1 MRPPIS
7 EAFELP
13 PSISAGSENVS
24 EHSPQSPDRLTTS
37 ISAHPSLID
46 FTVGVEP
53 FRHDSLR
60 RPTVDVIVREQLLKV
75 IGSRNYMHEVAS
87 EYFATISRRIS
98 IVSAERFFG
107 RLPSIESTKCAA
119 DFAALCLCIYLVSQV
134 PRPHDRSM
142 QSSLYVTSKSIISL
156 LEATSYHS
164 LEVVQCRLLIAF
176 YEMGHGIYPAAAASI
191 GACAKMTHYAD
202 FHHGSIL
209 SSKKD
214 ETEIVVEE
222 KRRTLWALHNLDRYG

>member
-13 PSISAGSENVS
+13 PSTSVGPENAS
-24 EHSPQSPDRLTTS
+24 EHSPQSTAGPTTR
-37 ISAHPSLID
+37 ISAYSSLID
-46 FTVGVEP
+46 FTVGIEP

-60 RPTVDVIVREQLLKV
+60 QPTVDVIVQEQLLKV

-107 RLPSIESTKCAA
+107 RLPSIESAKCAA
-119 DFAALCLCIYLVSQV
+119 DFTALCLCMYLVSQV

-164 LEVVQCRLLIAF
+164 VEVVQCRLLIAF

-191 GACAKMTHYAD
+191 GACAKMAHYAG
-202 FHHGSIL
+202 FNHCSVL
-209 SSKKD
+209 SSAKD
-214 ETEIVVEE
+214 EREILVEE